1 MFEFL
6 DDFHAPSIIH
16 LAFFRQKNF
25 DIDSISVYYIGI
37 HIFLIFIMKKTLIA
51 SIVFCS
57 LLTVSSVFAAG
68 ATTTKT
74 PTSSPQLPT
83 VNTHKNVIKGLV
95 ILNDYFAR
103 DEKKVYGINDE

>member
-1 MFEFL
+1 MAQASLDFL
-6 DDFHAPSIIH
+6 SLNH
-16 LAFFRQKNF
+16 L
-25 DIDSISVYYIGI
+25 YIEN
-37 HIFLIFIMKKTLIA
+37 LNMKKTLIA